1 MMFLKS
7 VVVSV
12 CVRAR
17 SLASALVV
25 AAGAVV
31 LSSCQNL
38 PSVVLYTSVDEPY
51 AAPIVRQFERQQ
63 GVRVRLV
70 TDTEATKSIGLAER
84 LRAER
89 ASPRCDVWWGNEP
102 FNTALLAEEGL
113 LAARPAEQL
122 ASTPEAFRDPH
133 GRWAGNALRYR
144 VLALP
149 PDLTDEQQVGITGGG
164 PITGLSDLLRA
175 ELKGK
180 IALARPVAGTTM
192 GHVAVMYL
200 EWGPEKFTE
209 FFRRLHAHGAVVLG
223 GNSEVVKQVG
233 AGNILLGLTDN
244 DDVFAMT
251 KEGMPVAEIMPDQG
265 AAAAEFSLPGTVAI
279 PTTVGLVVGR
289 PENARAR
296 LLADFLL
303 SSGVEEQL
311 VGVGFAAGSVWDPS
325 GRDGKPVRVVAVDY
339 LKTAQIM
346 PTAARLATD
355 LLDGK
360 EPGQSTPN

>member
-1 MMFLKS
+1 MVLKS
-7 VVVSV
+7 A
-12 CVRAR
+12 VRWVR

-51 AAPIVRQFERQQ
+51 AAPIVRQFGREQ

-113 LAARPAEQL
+113 FVARPVEQL
-122 ASTPEAFRDPH
+122 VGTPEAFRDPQ

-149 PDLTDEQQVGITGGG
+149 PDLTDDPQVGTFGG

-175 ELKGK
+175 ELRGR

-192 GHVAVMYL
+192 GHVAVMYV
-200 EWGPEKFTE
+200 EWGPGKFAE
-209 FFRRLHAHGAVVLG
+209 FFRGLHANGAVILG
-223 GNSEVVKQVG
+223 GNAEVVKQVG
-233 AGNILLGLTDN
+233 AGNVTLGLTDN
-244 DDVFAMT
+244 DDVLAVT
-251 KEGMPVAEIMPDQG
+251 KEGLPVAEIMPDQG
-265 AAAAEFSLPGTVAI
+265 AVAGEFSLPGTLAI
-279 PTTVGLVVGR
+279 PTTVGLVEGR
-289 PENARAR
+289 PENTRAR

-303 SSGVEEQL
+303 SAGVEEQL
-311 VGVGFAAGSVWDPS
+311 IAVGFAAGSVRDPS
-325 GRDGKPVRVVAVDY
+325 DRNGKPVRVVPVDY
-339 LKTAQIM
+339 LKTAQVM

-360 EPGQSTPN
+360 EPAPTTPN